1 MSATTETL
9 TFSIGVLVGR
19 AACTKSETLLAV
31 ARAGLQAATTLG
43 QEGNEVE
50 LRRAMLAF
58 QAAADS
64 VRADL
69 KAQQRAAA

>member
-1 MSATTETL
+1 MSATSETL
-9 TFSIGVLVGR
+9 TFSIGLLVGN
-19 AACTKSETLLAV
+19 ATCSKSETLLAV

-43 QEGNEVE
+43 QGGSEVE
-50 LRRAMLAF
+50 LQRAMQAF

-69 KAQQRAAA
+69 REQRRAA